1 MFSKAYLPAELTAR
15 RRTYTATSRAALEWS
30 LIGVLIGN
38 ITALVPPCPLVPR
51 FLQRRFLAKE
61 GPVPAPHAAPLV
73 LKAGGVQ
80 LGGVGPRLV
89 PVLFPAFLPTR
100 LHTASPYLC
109 FHGRT
114 PFHRRLKCYRP
125 DPSVALIHP
134 QAAGCLNPRTT
145 NLRQKPSERSVFRS
159 LRSTRGRQ
167 ALSRCRGGHAEKAGP
182 ARVKRRGCVIAT
194 PVPRVDI
201 LAAPSRA

>member
-30 LIGVLIGN
+30 LIGILIGN

-145 NLRQKPSERSVFRS
+145 NCARS
-159 LRSTRGRQ
+159 LRS
-167 ALSRCRGGHAEKAGP
+167 ALSSDPYAVHVAARRCRGVE
-182 ARVKRRGCVIAT
+182 VAT
-194 PVPRVDI
+194 PKKRDP
-201 LAAPSRA
+201 LA